1 MTTYIGSELHLFA
14 KAANWKAYYGA
25 KVKKYLAG
33 DVLEVGSGIGATT
46 QALCDGSARRWVCLE
61 PDAGLSAETA
71 AAVAAGRLPR
81 CCEARAGAVRDL
93 GAGELFD
100 AVIYIDVLEHIED
113 DAGELAAAAE
123 HLKTGGRLVVLSP
136 AHQWLYTPFDK
147 EIGHHRRYNKK
158 SLLAAAPPGLRRVE
172 LRYLDSVGMLAS
184 LGNRLLLRSSMP
196 TEQQIMLW
204 DRLMVPASRVVDAS
218 LNFTLG
224 KSILGVWEK

>member
-1 MTTYIGSELHLFA
+1 MTTYIGSELQLFA
-14 KAANWKAYYGA
+14 KAANWKAYYGG

-61 PDAGLSAETA
+61 PDPEMSQETA
-71 AAVAAGRLPR
+71 SGIAAGRLPR
-81 CCEARAGAVRDL
+81 CCEARAGTVRDL

-100 AVIYIDVLEHIED
+100 AILYIDVLEHIED
-113 DAGELAAAAE
+113 DAGELAAASD
-123 HLKTGGRLVVLSP
+123 HLKTPGRLVVLSP
-136 AHQWLYTPFDK
+136 AHQWLYTPFDR

-172 LRYLDSVGMLAS
+172 LRYLDSVGLLAS

-196 TEQQIMLW
+196 TEQQIRLW
-204 DRLMVPASRVVDAS
+204 DRLMVPASRIVDPA

-224 KSILGVWEK
+224 KSILGV